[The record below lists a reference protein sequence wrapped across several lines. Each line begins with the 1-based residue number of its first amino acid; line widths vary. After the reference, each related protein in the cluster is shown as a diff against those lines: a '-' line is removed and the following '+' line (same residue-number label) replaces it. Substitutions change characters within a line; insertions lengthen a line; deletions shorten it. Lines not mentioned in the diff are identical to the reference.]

1 MAQGEHVLLV
11 GQGQCSFAM
20 GALLIAQEL
29 LICVVHNEIRI
40 GAVGIGF
47 TDFETLVIKARRPY
61 IKSERGTQYP
71 TQEAM
76 AVKENGMS
84 SVNH

>member
-1 MAQGEHVLLV
+1 MLLV
-11 GQGQCSFAM
+11 RLRQCSFVTD
-20 GALLIAQEL
+20 ALLIAQEL
-29 LICVVHNEIRI
+29 LICVVHNEISV

-61 IKSERGTQYP
+61 IKSGRGSQYP

-76 AVKENGMS
+76 AVKENGVS

>member
-1 MAQGEHVLLV
+1 MLLV
-11 GQGQCSFAM
+11 GLRQCSFVTD
-20 GALLIAQEL
+20 ALLIAQEL
-29 LICVVHNEIRI
+29 LICVVHNEIRV

-76 AVKENGMS
+76 AVKENGVS

>member
-1 MAQGEHVLLV
+1 MLPV
-11 GQGQCSFAM
+11 GLRQCSFVTD
-20 GALLIAQEL
+20 ALLIAQEL
-29 LICVVHNEIRI
+29 LICGVHNEIRV

-47 TDFETLVIKARRPY
+47 TDFETFVIKARRPY

-76 AVKENGMS
+76 AVKENGVS